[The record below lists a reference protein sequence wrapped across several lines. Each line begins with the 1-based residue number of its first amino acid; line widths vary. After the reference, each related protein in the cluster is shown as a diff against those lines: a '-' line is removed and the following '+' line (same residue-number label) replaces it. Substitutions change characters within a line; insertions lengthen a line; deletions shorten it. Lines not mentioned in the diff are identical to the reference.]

1 MGWISGR
8 RLQYFYTG
16 LKNKFYTKSEVDT
29 QLGNVYTKSEV
40 NTKINNVYT
49 KSEIDTKLGNID
61 FSTLATKEQVGNLNY
76 KALSQTEYDALTTKD
91 ENTIYFVYMG

>member
-16 LKNKFYTKSEVDT
+16 LKNKFYTKSE
-29 QLGNVYTKSEV
+29 
-40 NTKINNVYT
+40 
-49 KSEIDTKLGNID
+49 IDTKLGNID
-61 FSTLATKEQVGNLNY
+61 FSTLATKKQVGNLNY

-91 ENTIYFVYMG
+91 ENTIYFVYTG